1 MVPLGVSLLRLGMH
15 TTELVW
21 STPKAQDLVVYMA
34 RVSNPSNQDSDQGSE
49 KLISYLIKH
58 KHWSPFEMV
67 SMCLEVSTTRSVS
80 AQILR
85 HRSFSFQEF
94 SQRYADV
101 TAIGSPVIPHLRKQ
115 DFKNRQNS
123 TDDLKPEQTQLYY
136 RRINQLFEESQDL
149 YREMVSSG
157 VAKESAR
164 DVLPLASPTKMYMAG
179 TLRSWIHYIDLRTA
193 NGTQREHQL
202 IALNAKDIFK
212 QEFPII
218 TKALNW

>member
-21 STPKAQDLVVYMA
+21 STPKAQDLVVYIA
-34 RVSNPSNQDSDQGSE
+34 RVSNPSNQDSSQGSE

-101 TAIGSPVIPHLRKQ
+101 TTVGSPVIPHLRKQ
-115 DFKNRQNS
+115 DLKNRQNS

-164 DVLPLASPTKMYMAG
+164 DVLPMASPTKMYMAG

>member
-34 RVSNPSNQDSDQGSE
+34 RVSNPSNQDSDQGAE
-49 KLISYLIKH
+49 KLLSYLINH

-67 SMCLEVSTTRSVS
+67 SMCLEVLTTRSVS

-101 TAIGSPVIPHLRKQ
+101 TAIGSPVIPTLRRQ
-115 DFKNRQNS
+115 DKTNRQNS
-123 TDDLKPEQTQLYY
+123 TDDLDPNQTRLYY
-136 RRINQLFEESQDL
+136 HRINHLFKESQDL
-149 YREMVSSG
+149 YSKMVESG
-157 VAKESAR
+157 VAKETAR

-179 TLRSWIHYIDLRTA
+179 TLRSWIHYIELRTA
-193 NGTQREHQL
+193 NGTQKEHQN

-218 TKALNW
+218 AKALNW

>member
-21 STPKAQDLVVYMA
+21 STPKTQDLVVYMA
-34 RVSNPSNQDSDQGSE
+34 RVSNPSNQDSDQGAE
-49 KLISYLIKH
+49 KLLSYLINH

-101 TAIGSPVIPHLRKQ
+101 TAIGTPVVPSLRRQ
-115 DFKNRQNS
+115 DKINRQNS
-123 TDDLKPEQTQLYY
+123 TDDLDPNQTRLYY
-136 RRINQLFEESQDL
+136 HRINHLFKESQDL
-149 YREMVSSG
+149 YSKMVESG
-157 VAKESAR
+157 VAKETAR

-179 TLRSWIHYIDLRTA
+179 TLRSWIHYIELRTA
-193 NGTQREHQL
+193 NGTQKEHQN

-218 TKALNW
+218 AKALNW

>member
-34 RVSNPSNQDSDQGSE
+34 RVSNPSNQDSSQGSE

-101 TAIGSPVIPHLRKQ
+101 TTVGSPVVPTLRRQ
-115 DFKNRQNS
+115 DKANRQNS

-136 RRINQLFEESQDL
+136 RRISHLFEEAEDL

-164 DVLPLASPTKMYMAG
+164 DILPLASPTKMYMAG

-193 NGTQREHQL
+193 NGTQREHQN
-202 IALNAKDIFK
+202 IAFNAKDIFK

-218 TKALNW
+218 AKALNW

>member
-34 RVSNPSNQDSDQGSE
+34 RVSNPSNQDSSQGSE

-101 TAIGSPVIPHLRKQ
+101 TTVGSPVIPHLRKQ
-115 DFKNRQNS
+115 DLKNRQNS

-164 DVLPLASPTKMYMAG
+164 DVLPMASPTKMYMAG

>member
-1 MVPLGVSLLRLGMH
+1 MH

-34 RVSNPSNQDSDQGSE
+34 RVSNPSNQDSDQGAE
-49 KLISYLIKH
+49 KLLSYLINH

-101 TAIGSPVIPHLRKQ
+101 TAIGTPVIPSLRRQ
-115 DFKNRQNS
+115 DKTNRQNS
-123 TDDLKPEQTQLYY
+123 TDDLDPNQTRLYY
-136 RRINQLFEESQDL
+136 HRINHLFKESQDL
-149 YREMVSSG
+149 YSKMVESG
-157 VAKESAR
+157 VAKETAR

-179 TLRSWIHYIDLRTA
+179 TLRSWIHYIELRTA
-193 NGTQREHQL
+193 NGTQKEHQN
-202 IALNAKDIFK
+202 IALNAKNIFK

-218 TKALNW
+218 AKALNW

>member
-34 RVSNPSNQDSDQGSE
+34 RVSNPSNQDSSQGAE
-49 KLISYLIKH
+49 KLISYLINH

-67 SMCLEVSTTRSVS
+67 SMCLEISTTRSVS

-101 TAIGSPVIPHLRKQ
+101 TTVGSPVVPTLRRQ
-115 DFKNRQNS
+115 DKANRQNS

-164 DVLPLASPTKMYMAG
+164 DVLPMASPTKMYMAG

>member
-1 MVPLGVSLLRLGMH
+1 MH

-34 RVSNPSNQDSDQGSE
+34 RVSNPSNQDSDQGAE
-49 KLISYLIKH
+49 KLLSYLINH

-67 SMCLEVSTTRSVS
+67 SMCLEVLTTRSVS

-101 TAIGSPVIPHLRKQ
+101 TAIGSPVIPTLRRQ
-115 DFKNRQNS
+115 DKTNRQNS
-123 TDDLKPEQTQLYY
+123 TDDLDPNQTRLYY
-136 RRINQLFEESQDL
+136 HRINHLFKESQDL
-149 YREMVSSG
+149 YSKMVESG
-157 VAKESAR
+157 VAKETAR

-179 TLRSWIHYIDLRTA
+179 TLRSWIHYIELRTA
-193 NGTQREHQL
+193 NGTQKEHQN

-218 TKALNW
+218 AKALNW

>member
-1 MVPLGVSLLRLGMH
+1 MH

-34 RVSNPSNQDSDQGSE
+34 RVSNPSNQDSDQGAE
-49 KLISYLIKH
+49 KLISYLINH

-67 SMCLEVSTTRSVS
+67 SMCLEISTTRSVS

-101 TAIGSPVIPHLRKQ
+101 TTVGSPVVPHLRKQ
-115 DFKNRQNS
+115 DLKNRQNS

-136 RRINQLFEESQDL
+136 RRISHLFEEAEDL

-193 NGTQREHQL
+193 NGTQKEHQN
-202 IALNAKDIFK
+202 IAFNAKDIFK

-218 TKALNW
+218 AKALNW

>member
-34 RVSNPSNQDSDQGSE
+34 RVSNPTNQDSDQGSE

-58 KHWSPFEMV
+58 RHWSPFEMV
-67 SMCLEVSTTRSVS
+67 SMCLEISTTRSVS

-101 TAIGSPVIPHLRKQ
+101 TTVGSPVIPHLRKQ
-115 DFKNRQNS
+115 DLKNRQNS
-123 TDDLKPEQTQLYY
+123 TDDLKTEQTQLYY
-136 RRINQLFEESQDL
+136 RRIHQLFEESQGL

-164 DVLPLASPTKMYMAG
+164 GVLPMASPTKMYMAG

-218 TKALNW
+218 AKALNW

>member
-1 MVPLGVSLLRLGMH
+1 
-15 TTELVW
+15 
-21 STPKAQDLVVYMA
+21 
-34 RVSNPSNQDSDQGSE
+34 
-49 KLISYLIKH
+49 
-58 KHWSPFEMV
+58 
-67 SMCLEVSTTRSVS
+67 MCLEISTTRSVS

-101 TAIGSPVIPHLRKQ
+101 TAIGTLVVPHLRKQ

-193 NGTQREHQL
+193 NGTQKEHQL

-218 TKALNW
+218 AKALNW

>member
-34 RVSNPSNQDSDQGSE
+34 RVSNPSNQDSSQGAE
-49 KLISYLIKH
+49 KLISYLINH

-67 SMCLEVSTTRSVS
+67 SMCLEISTTRSVS

-101 TAIGSPVIPHLRKQ
+101 TTVGSPVVPTLRRQ
-115 DFKNRQNS
+115 DKANRQNS

-136 RRINQLFEESQDL
+136 RRISHLFEEAEDL

-164 DVLPLASPTKMYMAG
+164 DILPLASPTKMYMAG

-193 NGTQREHQL
+193 NGTQREHQN
-202 IALNAKDIFK
+202 IAFNAKDIFK

-218 TKALNW
+218 AKALNW

>member
-1 MVPLGVSLLRLGMH
+1 
-15 TTELVW
+15 
-21 STPKAQDLVVYMA
+21 
-34 RVSNPSNQDSDQGSE
+34 
-49 KLISYLIKH
+49 
-58 KHWSPFEMV
+58 
-67 SMCLEVSTTRSVS
+67 
-80 AQILR
+80 
-85 HRSFSFQEF
+85 
-94 SQRYADV
+94 
-101 TAIGSPVIPHLRKQ
+101 
-115 DFKNRQNS
+115 
-123 TDDLKPEQTQLYY
+123 
-136 RRINQLFEESQDL
+136 
-149 YREMVSSG
+149 MVSSG

>member
-1 MVPLGVSLLRLGMH
+1 MH

-49 KLISYLIKH
+49 KLISYLINH

-67 SMCLEVSTTRSVS
+67 SMCLEVLTTRSVS

-101 TAIGSPVIPHLRKQ
+101 TAIGTPVIPTLRRQ
-115 DFKNRQNS
+115 DKTNRQNS
-123 TDDLKPEQTQLYY
+123 TDDLDPNQTRLYY
-136 RRINQLFEESQDL
+136 HRINHLFKESQDL
-149 YREMVSSG
+149 YSKMVESG
-157 VAKESAR
+157 VAKETAR

-179 TLRSWIHYIDLRTA
+179 TLRSWIHYIELRTA
-193 NGTQREHQL
+193 NGTQKEHQN
-202 IALNAKDIFK
+202 IAFSAKDIFK

-218 TKALNW
+218 AKALNW

>member
-1 MVPLGVSLLRLGMH
+1 MH

-34 RVSNPSNQDSDQGSE
+34 RVSNPSNQDSDQGAE
-49 KLISYLIKH
+49 KLLSYLINH

-101 TAIGSPVIPHLRKQ
+101 TAIGTPVIPTLRRQ
-115 DFKNRQNS
+115 DKTNRQNS
-123 TDDLKPEQTQLYY
+123 TDDLDPNQTRLYY
-136 RRINQLFEESQDL
+136 HRINLLFKESQDL
-149 YREMVSSG
+149 YSKMVESG
-157 VAKESAR
+157 VAKETAR

-179 TLRSWIHYIDLRTA
+179 TLRSWIHYIELRTA
-193 NGTQREHQL
+193 NGTQKEHQL

-218 TKALNW
+218 AKALNW

>member
-1 MVPLGVSLLRLGMH
+1 
-15 TTELVW
+15 
-21 STPKAQDLVVYMA
+21 MA
-34 RVSNPSNQDSDQGSE
+34 RVSNPSNQDSDQGAE
-49 KLISYLIKH
+49 KLLSYLINH

-67 SMCLEVSTTRSVS
+67 SMCLEVLTTRSVS

-101 TAIGSPVIPHLRKQ
+101 TAIGSPVIPTLRRQ
-115 DFKNRQNS
+115 DKTNRQNS
-123 TDDLKPEQTQLYY
+123 TDDLDPNQTRLYY
-136 RRINQLFEESQDL
+136 HRINHLFKESQDL
-149 YREMVSSG
+149 YSKMVESG
-157 VAKESAR
+157 VAKETAR

-179 TLRSWIHYIDLRTA
+179 TLRSWIHYIELRTA
-193 NGTQREHQL
+193 NGTQKEHQN

-218 TKALNW
+218 AKALNW

>member
-1 MVPLGVSLLRLGMH
+1 MVPLGVSLFRLGMH

-34 RVSNPSNQDSDQGSE
+34 RVSNPSNQDSNQGAE
-49 KLISYLIKH
+49 KLISYLINH

-101 TAIGSPVIPHLRKQ
+101 TAIGTPVIPSLRRQ
-115 DFKNRQNS
+115 DKTNRQNS
-123 TDDLKPEQTQLYY
+123 TDDLDPNQTRLYY
-136 RRINQLFEESQDL
+136 HRINLLFKESQDL
-149 YREMVSSG
+149 YSKMVESG
-157 VAKESAR
+157 VAKETAR

-179 TLRSWIHYIDLRTA
+179 TLRSWIHYIELRTA
-193 NGTQREHQL
+193 NGTQKEHQN
-202 IALNAKDIFK
+202 IALNAKNIFK

-218 TKALNW
+218 AKALNW

>member
-1 MVPLGVSLLRLGMH
+1 MVPLSVSLLRLGMH

-34 RVSNPSNQDSDQGSE
+34 RVSNPSNQDSDQGAE
-49 KLISYLIKH
+49 KLLSYLINH

-101 TAIGSPVIPHLRKQ
+101 TAIGTPVIPSLRRQ
-115 DFKNRQNS
+115 DKTNRQNS
-123 TDDLKPEQTQLYY
+123 TDDLDPNQTRLYY
-136 RRINQLFEESQDL
+136 HRINHLFKESQDL
-149 YREMVSSG
+149 YSKMVESG
-157 VAKESAR
+157 VAKETAR

-179 TLRSWIHYIDLRTA
+179 TLRSWIHYIELRTA
-193 NGTQREHQL
+193 NGTQKEHQN
-202 IALNAKDIFK
+202 IALNAKNIFK

-218 TKALNW
+218 AKALNW